1 MSLIYLSANLSLILN
16 GNYIEKLMFDILK
29 HPFCQKKK
37 DVMNHVDFIN
47 SIREKKVTARVE
59 PTQ

>member
-1 MSLIYLSANLSLILN
+1 MSLIYLPANLSLILN

-29 HPFCQKKK
+29 HAFCQKKK
-37 DVMNHVDFIN
+37 DFMNHVDFIN